1 MITLWEEV
9 LKVADGKYAQP
20 EDLRLIDRAVA
31 TWEQRKQVY
40 YLLEQKETEIVQRAI
55 QLMQK
60 SDRFHHSPVDNLGVE
75 RCQRDMVMGLRACA
89 LAMLLQDEY
98 LLQDRVLYWQRNVFL
113 AMQLQ
118 YQGYKWLQQA
128 VKSIL
133 PENQAAFI
141 LPYLQLAHE
150 MMSGK

>member
-20 EDLRLIDRAVA
+20 EDLRMIDRAVS

-40 YLLEQKETEIVQRAI
+40 HLLEQKENEIVQMAA

-60 SDRFHHSPVDNLGVE
+60 TDRFQHHPMDKLGVE

-98 LLQDRVLYWQRNVFL
+98 LLKDRVLYWQRNVFL
-113 AMQLQ
+113 AMQLS
-118 YQGYKWLQQA
+118 YQGYKCLLQA
-128 VKSIL
+128 VKSLL
-133 PENQAAFI
+133 PESQAAFI
-141 LPYLQLAHE
+141 APYLQIAHE